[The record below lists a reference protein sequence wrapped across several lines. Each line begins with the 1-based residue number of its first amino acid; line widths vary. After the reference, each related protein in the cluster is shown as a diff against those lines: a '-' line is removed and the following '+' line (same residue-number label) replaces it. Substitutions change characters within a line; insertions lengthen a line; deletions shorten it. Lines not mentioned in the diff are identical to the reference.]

1 MTGGENEN
9 ECTAGSYF
17 SACGWND
24 IIQDSILVNGI
35 VHSGLNKTIWF
46 LNFFSNRF
54 NNITC
59 KLQVPECNAVQLTSA
74 FF

>member
-9 ECTAGSYF
+9 ECTAGGYF

-35 VHSGLNKTIWF
+35 VHSGLEMEKQCTW
-46 LNFFSNRF
+46 
-54 NNITC
+54 
-59 KLQVPECNAVQLTSA
+59 
-74 FF
+74 